1 MVGPKATTAA
11 WLAVLTAVNIVLFV
25 LVAHASVQTIRG
37 QMLDTIAL
45 AGNDLGRDNVAGPL
59 NTALNAV
66 SVVSLVVVLV
76 VVGVIA
82 LLRRRYSLAIM
93 AVVLVVG
100 SAATSLLLKNYLI
113 ARPEFG
119 VDPDRSGAGN
129 SLPSGHATAAA
140 AFAVGLV
147 LVLPPAARGLASLIG
162 ATYAAVVGVATLS
175 SGWHR
180 PSDVV
185 AAYLIVGGWAA
196 FAGLLLVLAQRP
208 SAVVS
213 RRDRANWSLA
223 AALGGGV
230 VLLAAGVFALAITFN
245 QMSDPVEEMGRRL
258 LSLGYLGSVLTIAGA
273 AYLMMAVVLV
283 TVHRVVPHSKDGS
296 ALPFAESPSVLAVR

>member
-11 WLAVLTAVNIVLFV
+11 WLAALTAVNIVLFL
-25 LVAHASVQTIRG
+25 LVSHASVQTIRG

-45 AGNDLGRDNVAGPL
+45 AGRNLGRDSVGGPL

-76 VVGVIA
+76 AVGLIA
-82 LLRRRYSLAIM
+82 LVRRRYSLAIM

-100 SAATSLLLKNYLI
+100 SAATSLLLKHYLI
-113 ARPEFG
+113 SRPEFG

-147 LVLPPAARGLASLIG
+147 PVLPPAARGLASLIG

-196 FAGLLLVLAQRP
+196 FAGLLLTVAQRA

-213 RRDRANWSLA
+213 SGDRSNWA
-223 AALGGGV
+223 VVATVAGGAL
-230 VLLAAGVFALAITFN
+230 LLVSGLVALTLTFGR
-245 QMSDPVEEMGRRL
+245 MTDPVENMGSRP
-258 LSLGYLGSVLTIAGA
+258 LSVGYLGSALTIAGA

-283 TVHRVVPHSKDGS
+283 TAHRVVPHSKDGR
-296 ALPFAESPSVLAVR
+296 APQAESVFAAF

>member
-1 MVGPKATTAA
+1 MVGSKGTTAA
-11 WLAVLTAVNIVLFV
+11 WLAALTALNAVLF
-25 LVAHASVQTIRG
+25 LVVARTSVQTIRG
-37 QMLDTIAL
+37 QMLDTVAL
-45 AGNDLGRDNVAGPL
+45 AGNDLGRDDLAGPL
-59 NTALNAV
+59 NTALNAI
-66 SVVSLVVVLV
+66 SVASLVVVLL
-76 VVGVIA
+76 VVGLIA
-82 LLRRRYSLAIM
+82 LARRRYSLAIM
-93 AVVLVVG
+93 VVVLVVG
-100 SAATSLLLKNYLI
+100 SAATSLLLKDSLI

-185 AAYLIVGGWAA
+185 TAYLIVGGWAA
-196 FAGLLLVLAQRP
+196 FAGLLLTVAQRTT
-208 SAVVS
+208 AVVT
-213 RRDRANWSLA
+213 RRDRSTWALVTTV
-223 AALGGGV
+223 LGGTL
-230 VLLAAGVFALAITFN
+230 LLAAGGLLLAYTFTR
-245 QMSDPVEEMGRRL
+245 MTDPIEDMAARL
-258 LSLGYLGSVLTIAGA
+258 LSVGYVGSALTIAGA

-283 TVHRVVPHSKDGS
+283 TVHRVVPHSKDGRPTES
-296 ALPFAESPSVLAVR
+296 DTPAHALG